1 MLKLATAVV
10 EVTTKG
16 AFPSG
21 TVDVN
26 CPLKLKVVPVAA
38 FIIGDNKVGDVAKTA
53 LPVPVSSEITPANS
67 EEVVADKTLNL
78 SVVTTNVFEVGIVV
92 LLILVA
98 VATPKTG
105 VVKVGEVDKT
115 TLPEPVAVV
124 TPVPPLATGSVP
136 EKLVAVTPVNP
147 APLPEKLVAVNA
159 PVLGTKDNLVLA
171 TFCGKLPEVA
181 VTNVG

>member
-1 MLKLATAVV
+1 M
-10 EVTTKG
+10 
-16 AFPSG
+16 
-21 TVDVN
+21 
-26 CPLKLKVVPVAA
+26 
-38 FIIGDNKVGDVAKTA
+38 
-53 LPVPVSSEITPANS
+53 
-67 EEVVADKTLNL
+67 
-78 SVVTTNVFEVGIVV
+78 VTTNVFEVGIVV

-159 PVLGTKDNLVLA
+159 PDKVPPAN
-171 TFCGKLPEVA
+171 GK
-181 VTNVG
+181 